1 MRGLITARYGT
12 HIEVWLP
19 EQGRT
24 VLGIPRGKLQKR
36 KKQIYAGDWV
46 SVSIVSPNEVAIESI
61 EERTN
66 LLTQPPV
73 ANVDRLLLVM
83 SWRQPDFSNLVLD
96 GLLAQA
102 EFFRVATAIVVN
114 KIDLALK
121 RELPRLEKWTK
132 VYESLG
138 YPVLKVSVKTGD
150 GLSQLWDLMR
160 GNLVVLA
167 GPSGVGKSSI
177 LNALI
182 PGAQLRTGE
191 VSEKL
196 GRGRHLT
203 TEVRLLPNPNGGW
216 VVDTPGFQKV
226 DLPSLV
232 DIETLPKLYREF
244 TAYECEF
251 NNCTHTVEPGC
262 AVKEALERGEIPR
275 ERYQTYLYWRD
286 AIKRMEGE
294 RRR

>member
-1 MRGLITARYGT
+1 MRGLVVVRSGAR
-12 HIEVWLP
+12 IEVWLP
-19 EQGRT
+19 EQGRIM
-24 VLGIPRGKLQKR
+24 LGIPRGKLQKHG
-36 KKQIYAGDWV
+36 KSIYAGDWV
-46 SVSIVSPNEVAIESI
+46 NVEVVSPNEVAIESV

-73 ANVDRLLLVM
+73 ANVDKLLLVM
-83 SWRQPDFSNLVLD
+83 SWHQPDFSNLVLD

-102 EFFRVATAIVVN
+102 EFLNVAATIVIN

-121 RELPRLEKWTK
+121 RELPRLEKWVK
-132 VYESLG
+132 LYESLG
-138 YPVLKVSVKTGD
+138 YPVLKTSARTGD
-150 GLSQLWDLMR
+150 GLSQLREMMR

-182 PGAQLRTGE
+182 PGAQLRVSE

-196 GRGRHLT
+196 GRGRHST

-216 VVDTPGFQKV
+216 VVDTPGFQRV
-226 DLPSLV
+226 DLPSWV
-232 DIETLPKLYREF
+232 DAETLPKLYREF
-244 TAYECEF
+244 ANYECEF

-262 AVKEALERGEIPR
+262 AVREALQRGEIPK

-286 AIKRMEGE
+286 AIREWRERKR
-294 RRR
+294 